1 MLAERMLRVRV
12 PVAEFPA
19 TEAIKP
25 RPLPRTLDRATIG
38 ILNNQK
44 PNATE
49 LFGAIE
55 AELLLRVQSPTFVYR
70 TKSPPS
76 PAAVADIDYL
86 VHVSDVVLVGSGD

>member
-1 MLAERMLRVRV
+1 MLRVRI

-19 TEAIKP
+19 TETLAP
-25 RPLPRTLDRATIG
+25 RRLPRTLDRATIG

-49 LFGAIE
+49 LFSAIE
-55 AELLLRVQSPTFVYR
+55 AELRLRVQSPTFVYR

-76 PAAVADIDYL
+76 PAAAADIDHL

>member
-1 MLAERMLRVRV
+1 MLRLRI
-12 PVAEFPA
+12 PVAEFPS
-19 TEAIKP
+19 TEALAP
-25 RPLPRTLDRATIG
+25 QPLPRTLDGARIG

-49 LFGAIE
+49 LFSAIE
-55 AELLLRVQSPTFVYR
+55 AELRSRVQNPTFVYR

>member
-1 MLAERMLRVRV
+1 VRV
-12 PVAEFPA
+12 LNPEAEFPTTA
-19 TEAIKP
+19 SIQP
-25 RPLPRTLDRATIG
+25 RRMPRTLDGATIG

-49 LFGAIE
+49 LFAAIE
-55 AELLLRVQSPTFVYR
+55 AELQRRAKALEVVYR

-76 PAAVADIDYL
+76 PAAAGDIDHL